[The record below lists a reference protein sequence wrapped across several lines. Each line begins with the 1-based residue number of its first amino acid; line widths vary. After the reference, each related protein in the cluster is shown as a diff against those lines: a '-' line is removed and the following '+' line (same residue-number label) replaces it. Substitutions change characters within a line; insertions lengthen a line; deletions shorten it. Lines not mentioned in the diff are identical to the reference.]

1 MSSPR
6 EGKRARVR
14 GMDDIEFV
22 EKTNIFLRGKFALGD
37 KIKGW
42 DCLNSMADFFES
54 MGVKFPDQFRDW
66 TWANYGERW
75 QRGEGMDVFRD
86 FLFSLGEPVD
96 INYVAPGDIIILE
109 KIVDKKNIVSAGLY
123 LGSGHFQAVS
133 NPHGVIR
140 LPLGFFKSAITG
152 VRRLIKK

>member
-6 EGKRARVR
+6 EGERARVR

-96 INYVAPGDIIILE
+96 INYVAPGDIIIFE
-109 KIVDKKNIVSAGLY
+109 KAIDKKNIVSVGLY
-123 LGSGHFQAVS
+123 IGNGNFQAVF
-133 NPHGVIR
+133 NPHGIMR
-140 LPLGFFKSAITG
+140 MPIKFFLNAVTG
-152 VRRLIKK
+152 ARRLIKK

>member
-1 MSSPR
+1 
-6 EGKRARVR
+6 
-14 GMDDIEFV
+14 
-22 EKTNIFLRGKFALGD
+22 
-37 KIKGW
+37 
-42 DCLNSMADFFES
+42 
-54 MGVKFPDQFRDW
+54 
-66 TWANYGERW
+66 
-75 QRGEGMDVFRD
+75 MDVFRD